1 MSNTQKT
8 VLILAV
14 GAVATCVVGAMCKV
28 VPKLVDTIVDANREG
43 GL

>member
-8 VLILAV
+8 ILIIAV

-28 VPKLVDTIVDANREG
+28 VPKLVDTIVNADKKD